1 MPVVTVLLVEGFRC
15 FRSLVQ
21 ALLDEFSGFQLV
33 GEALDGLE
41 AIEKAQQ
48 LRPDLILMEI
58 ALPKLNG
65 LVAAKR
71 IRQLLPQS
79 KIVFLTQETS
89 PEVVTEALSLGA
101 FGYILKQEAGVDL
114 LAGIEAVRQ
123 GRRFISSDLTSDRA
137 SANKTKT
144 PLTNPLSPGK

>member
-1 MPVVTVLLVEGFRC
+1 MPVVTILLVEGFRC
-15 FRSLVQ
+15 YRSLVQ
-21 ALLDEFSGFQLV
+21 SLLDEFSGFQLV
-33 GEALDGLE
+33 CEALDGLE

-48 LRPDLILMEI
+48 LRPDLSLMEI

-65 LVAAKR
+65 LEAAKR

-89 PEVVTEALSLGA
+89 PEVVTEAFSLGA

-114 LAGIEAVRQ
+114 LAGIEAACQ
-123 GRRFISSDLTSDRA
+123 GRRFISSDLTSD
-137 SANKTKT
+137 
-144 PLTNPLSPGK
+144 